1 MTHLHYENKD
11 EIREGETG
19 STLVYTKSEFSEKRK
34 NHKNIIRPLRFENLT
49 RTNRIE
55 F

>member
-19 STLVYTKSEFSEKRK
+19 STLVYTEFEFSEKRK
-34 NHKNIIRPLRFENLT
+34 NHKETVEYYFAP
-49 RTNRIE
+49 
-55 F
+55 